1 MKYYDLKVGGIIVA
15 VAPVMH
21 TYRAT
26 KINDVEVDNV
36 LAIEL
41 VGDDDDSIAMLTVN
55 IPEAFATLDLP
66 KNASFID
73 VNKCP
78 WAIDFIKANDLGTIT
93 DWTWPSGFCAYPMC
107 YFNTDK
113 LNPYQPTIYDMGV
126 EE

>member
-1 MKYYDLKVGGIIVA
+1 MKYYDLKVCGIIVA

-21 TYRAT
+21 AYRAT
-26 KINDVEVDNV
+26 KINDVEVNDV
-36 LAIEL
+36 LAVEL
-41 VGDDDDSIAMLTVN
+41 VSEDGDSIAMLTVN
-55 IPEAFATLDLP
+55 LPEAFAAIDFP

-93 DWTWPSGFCAYPMC
+93 DWTWPSGFCTYPMC